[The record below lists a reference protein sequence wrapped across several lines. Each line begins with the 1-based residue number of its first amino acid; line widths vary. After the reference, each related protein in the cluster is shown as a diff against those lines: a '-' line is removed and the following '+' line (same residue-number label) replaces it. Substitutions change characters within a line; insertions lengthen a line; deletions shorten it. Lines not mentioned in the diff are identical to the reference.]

1 MPEEGLGERHRRL
14 LRAIDEAAR
23 RDADGV
29 ATMYRAAE
37 GVGLNPVVSQAD
49 REEFVGLVRDLQ
61 EAGYVEVIGV
71 TRTGMRAS
79 YSATEEGQRLLEEPR
94 ESPVSSGPSEET
106 PTGEPGGP
114 REEPPERRSWWS
126 RIFGG

>member
-1 MPEEGLGERHRRL
+1 VPEEGLGERHRRL

-49 REEFVGLVRDLQ
+49 REEFVSLVRDLQ

-79 YSATEEGQRLLEEPR
+79 YSATEEGRRLLEEA
-94 ESPVSSGPSEET
+94 
-106 PTGEPGGP
+106 
-114 REEPPERRSWWS
+114 
-126 RIFGG
+126 